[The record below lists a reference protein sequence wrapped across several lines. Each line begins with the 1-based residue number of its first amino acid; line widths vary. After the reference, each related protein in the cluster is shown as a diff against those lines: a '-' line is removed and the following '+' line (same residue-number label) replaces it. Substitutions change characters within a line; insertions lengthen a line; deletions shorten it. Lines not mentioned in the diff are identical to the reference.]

1 MAGRKRVTLS
11 DVAAAAG
18 VSLSTA
24 SKALNGGGR
33 ISAATRVRI
42 AQTAERLDFRPNA
55 LAQSFALG
63 RSRTIGLLTQNAVGT
78 WSGPILVGVTSF
90 LGRHE
95 QAALHYDAHFDIA
108 TLNANVR
115 KLLARQIDGVLII
128 GEGPEHVLRSVT
140 HEFSV
145 PVAYAFAS
153 TDDDGDA
160 TFLPDGEMIGRVA
173 AEHLL
178 EIGCRTI
185 AHIGVDVNVP
195 ATERTRGFHEA
206 LADAGVQAVGTQVSG
221 GDWTAAWGR
230 AAVTRLLEDG
240 TDFDGLFC
248 ANDQIAEGAEEIL
261 LARGLSVPSDVAIV
275 GVDNWDGVVA
285 RRRTHLT
292 TVDPQLAAVGAAA
305 AEYVIEGR
313 DDPGVHRLPV
323 RLVVGASSVV

>member
-1 MAGRKRVTLS
+1 MAGQKNVTLS
-11 DVAAAAG
+11 DVAAAAR

-33 ISAATRVRI
+33 ISEATRMRI
-42 AQTAERLDFRPNA
+42 VETATRLDFRPNA

-78 WSGPILVGVTSF
+78 WSGPILVGATRF
-90 LGRHE
+90 LGQHE

-115 KLLARQIDGVLII
+115 KLLARRIDGLLII

-140 HEFSV
+140 QEFSV

-153 TDDDGDA
+153 TDDRGDA

-178 EIGCRTI
+178 EAGRRKI
-185 AHIGVDVNVP
+185 AHIGVDVNAP
-195 ATERTRGFHEA
+195 ATERTRGFRDA
-206 LADAGVQAVGTQVSG
+206 LAAAGVEAAGERSAG
-221 GDWTAAWGR
+221 GDWKAEWGR
-230 AAVTRLLEDG
+230 QAAEQLLEESVE
-240 TDFDGLFC
+240 FDGLFC
-248 ANDQIAEGAEEIL
+248 ANDQIAEGAEKL
-261 LARGLSVPSDVAIV
+261 LHERGVSVPDDVLIV
-275 GVDNWDGVVA
+275 GVDNWEGVVA
-285 RRRTHLT
+285 RRRSRLT

-305 AEYVIEGR
+305 AEYVVKGR
-313 DDPGVHRLPV
+313 NDPGIHRLPV
-323 RLVVGASSVV
+323 RMVVGSSSGV

>member
-1 MAGRKRVTLS
+1 MAARKNVTLS

-33 ISAATRVRI
+33 IGEVTRLRVVE
-42 AQTAERLDFRPNA
+42 TAERLDFRPNA

-63 RSRTIGLLTQNAVGT
+63 RSRTVGLLTQNAVGT
-78 WSGPILVGVTSF
+78 WSGPILVGATSF

-115 KLLARQIDGVLII
+115 KLLARRIDGLLIL

-140 HEFSV
+140 QDFSV

-153 TDDDGDA
+153 TDDSGDA
-160 TFLPDGEMIGRVA
+160 IFMPDGEMIGRVA

-178 EIGCRTI
+178 EIGRRKI
-185 AHIGVDVNVP
+185 AHIGVDINAP

-206 LADAGVQAVGTQVSG
+206 MAAAGVQVAGEQTSG
-221 GDWTAAWGR
+221 GDWKAEWGEQ
-230 AAVTRLLEDG
+230 AMLRLLEEG
-240 TDFDGLFC
+240 VDFDGLFC
-248 ANDQIAEGAEEIL
+248 ANDVIAEAAEKVL
-261 LARGLSVPSDVAIV
+261 LARGLSVPDDVAIV
-275 GVDNWDGVVA
+275 GVDNWEGVVA
-285 RRRTHLT
+285 RRRSHLT

-305 AEYVIEGR
+305 AEYVVEGR
-313 DDPGVHRLPV
+313 NDPGVHRLPV
-323 RLVVGASSVV
+323 SLVVGASSVA